1 MRITKENNM
10 TNLIVIGFDDEQT
23 AFQMRAELMTLQQD
37 YLIDMERCTVERGG
51 NSVGSMRH

>member
-1 MRITKENNM
+1 M